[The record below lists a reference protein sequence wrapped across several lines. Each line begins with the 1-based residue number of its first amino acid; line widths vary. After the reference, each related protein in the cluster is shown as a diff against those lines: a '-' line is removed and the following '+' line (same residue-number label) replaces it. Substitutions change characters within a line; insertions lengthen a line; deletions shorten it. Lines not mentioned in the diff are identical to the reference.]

1 MLGIVGPGLAGA
13 IALPKPMPG
22 SQGYRYEYRGDRE

>member
-1 MLGIVGPGLAGA
+1 MLSIVGRGLAGV

-22 SQGYRYEYRGDRE
+22 SQGYRYEYDGDRE